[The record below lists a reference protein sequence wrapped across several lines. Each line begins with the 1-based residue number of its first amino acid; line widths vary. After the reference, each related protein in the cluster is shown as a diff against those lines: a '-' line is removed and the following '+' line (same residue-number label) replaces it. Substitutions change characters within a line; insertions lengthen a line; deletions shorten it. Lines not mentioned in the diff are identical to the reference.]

1 MVEYFMQ
8 DTSKQFELTY
18 LQMYVLNVLIDK
30 ELLQE
35 VEGDVSD
42 KVGEV
47 LRALLKKF
55 SILLRKSVKT
65 KLLEIS
71 IEQL

>member
-1 MVEYFMQ
+1 MVEHFMQ
-8 DTSKQFELTY
+8 DTNEQLELTY

-47 LRALLKKF
+47 LRALFKKF

-65 KLLEIS
+65 KLSEILV
-71 IEQL
+71 ER

>member
-8 DTSKQFELTY
+8 DTNEQLELTY

-55 SILLRKSVKT
+55 SILLRKAVKT
-65 KLLEIS
+65 KPSEILV
-71 IEQL
+71 ER

>member
-1 MVEYFMQ
+1 MQ
-8 DTSKQFELTY
+8 DTNEQLELTY
-18 LQMYVLNVLIDK
+18 LQMYVLIDK
-30 ELLQE
+30 ELLQD

-42 KVGEV
+42 KVGEI

-65 KLLEIS
+65 KLSEILV
-71 IEQL
+71 ER

>member
-1 MVEYFMQ
+1 
-8 DTSKQFELTY
+8 
-18 LQMYVLNVLIDK
+18 MYVLNVLIDK
-30 ELLQE
+30 GLPHA

-42 KVGEV
+42 KAEEV

-65 KLLEIS
+65 KLSEILV
-71 IEQL
+71 ER

>member
-1 MVEYFMQ
+1 MQ
-8 DTSKQFELTY
+8 DTNEQLELTY

-47 LRALLKKF
+47 LRALFKKF

-65 KLLEIS
+65 KLSEILV
-71 IEQL
+71 EQ

>member
-1 MVEYFMQ
+1 MQ
-8 DTSKQFELTY
+8 DTNEQLELTY
-18 LQMYVLNVLIDK
+18 LQMYVLNVPIDK

-35 VEGDVSD
+35 VEGDMSD

-55 SILLRKSVKT
+55 SILLRKSVKK
-65 KLLEIS
+65 KLSEILV
-71 IEQL
+71 ER